1 MKTLTLKV
9 SRLDSADKVTLAE
22 KTLTSLSGIIN
33 FKVKADVEEVIIR
46 HGQQIEPESFQQAL
60 EAAGFLV
67 YPVYD
72 QPHQVFNTGDQVRRR
87 DARQTL
93 YKQVFGIVVC
103 CLLVIGHL
111 PSLLEVDIAWIPK
124 VLQLPWVQ
132 LLLATP
138 VQFWCGQS
146 FYAGAWRSLRQR
158 VATLD
163 TLVVLGTGT
172 AYFYSL
178 LPTFF
183 PQLLI
188 AQGLAPEVYYEA
200 SALVITLVL
209 ISQTLDKR
217 AQLRTSNAMRKLV
230 EMQAKTACVLREGQ
244 AVNTPLVD
252 VKLGDFV
259 LVRPGEQVPLDGEVV
274 EGYSSVNEFILT
286 GADAPV
292 EKRVGDPVT
301 GTTFN
306 QSGQFVFRVTRV
318 GAVTVFTQLIELVK
332 SAQRNKKPSQ
342 RTVDRLTGWIVPLMI
357 LLAIATFVG
366 WLVVTSN
373 LTMASVTMANVLM
386 IACPAA
392 LGLATTLALMI
403 GGVGSAERGILMQG
417 ADTLDLAHQLQTI
430 VLNKTGTLTQG
441 KPRVTDYL
449 SVRGASH
456 HHSFSLKPAT
466 DTFSVLNL
474 PRLDQAD
481 VMRLIAVIEGYS
493 GHPIGDA
500 ICDYVQ
506 TQAIELIN
514 PIRFPSNSD
523 LSDFELVAGSGV
535 QGKVSGRF
543 IQIGTR
549 RWLEEQGINTQLTN
563 FQGDS
568 LPSLQL
574 TWENEGKT
582 VIWVAINH
590 AVKGLIGV
598 SDPINHNAPDLV
610 KALHQMGIEVVMM
623 TGDNHRTAEAIAEEV
638 GIQHVIAEVRAD
650 QKVSVIKQ
658 LQSGRGKGP
667 KRVVG
672 MVGDSLSD
680 VPAIAQAD
688 VGIAM
693 GVANDLAIA
702 ASDMALLYIG
712 LPGVVEAIQLS
723 RATVRNIRQNLFLA
737 FIFNAIGLPVAAG
750 LLFPWYG
757 WLLSP
762 LIAGIAISL
771 SLVAVVFNS
780 MRLRWFR
787 PRLEPSIKRSAGIL
801 SKIRPD
807 FVLWLLGS
815 SAAIW
820 VLAGWLYPDHLGQV
834 LGYLCGLCWLAL
846 VLAFGLRSR
855 SWLFRCRQ
863 QIGLAALAYSL
874 QYLLWGIL
882 KQPIGQI
889 LWQNLLPGLI
899 LSLLSAL
906 LFVIVLGNRQSVEK
920 QPSDSLLS
928 AN

>member
-9 SRLDSADKVTLAE
+9 SRLDSADKISLAE
-22 KTLTSLSGIIN
+22 KTFTSLKGIAD
-33 FKVKADVEEVIIR
+33 FKVKAAIEEVVIR
-46 HGQQIEPESFQQAL
+46 HEQQTAPESFQQAL
-60 EAAGFLV
+60 ETAGFFV
-67 YPVYD
+67 YPIYD
-72 QPHQVFNTGDQVRRR
+72 QPHEVFNTGDQVRRR
-87 DARQTL
+87 GARQVL

-138 VQFWCGQS
+138 VQCWCGQA

-188 AQGLAPEVYYEA
+188 DQGLAPEVYYEA

-209 ISQTLDKR
+209 ISQTIDKR

-252 VKLGDFV
+252 VKMGDLV

-403 GGVGSAERGILMQG
+403 GGVGS
-417 ADTLDLAHQLQTI
+417 
-430 VLNKTGTLTQG
+430 
-441 KPRVTDYL
+441 
-449 SVRGASH
+449 
-456 HHSFSLKPAT
+456 
-466 DTFSVLNL
+466 
-474 PRLDQAD
+474 
-481 VMRLIAVIEGYS
+481 
-493 GHPIGDA
+493 
-500 ICDYVQ
+500 
-506 TQAIELIN
+506 
-514 PIRFPSNSD
+514 
-523 LSDFELVAGSGV
+523 
-535 QGKVSGRF
+535 
-543 IQIGTR
+543 
-549 RWLEEQGINTQLTN
+549 
-563 FQGDS
+563 
-568 LPSLQL
+568 
-574 TWENEGKT
+574 
-582 VIWVAINH
+582 
-590 AVKGLIGV
+590 
-598 SDPINHNAPDLV
+598 
-610 KALHQMGIEVVMM
+610 
-623 TGDNHRTAEAIAEEV
+623 
-638 GIQHVIAEVRAD
+638 
-650 QKVSVIKQ
+650 
-658 LQSGRGKGP
+658 
-667 KRVVG
+667 
-672 MVGDSLSD
+672 
-680 VPAIAQAD
+680 
-688 VGIAM
+688 
-693 GVANDLAIA
+693 
-702 ASDMALLYIG
+702 
-712 LPGVVEAIQLS
+712 
-723 RATVRNIRQNLFLA
+723 
-737 FIFNAIGLPVAAG
+737 
-750 LLFPWYG
+750 
-757 WLLSP
+757 
-762 LIAGIAISL
+762 
-771 SLVAVVFNS
+771 
-780 MRLRWFR
+780 
-787 PRLEPSIKRSAGIL
+787 
-801 SKIRPD
+801 
-807 FVLWLLGS
+807 
-815 SAAIW
+815 
-820 VLAGWLYPDHLGQV
+820 
-834 LGYLCGLCWLAL
+834 
-846 VLAFGLRSR
+846 
-855 SWLFRCRQ
+855 
-863 QIGLAALAYSL
+863 
-874 QYLLWGIL
+874 
-882 KQPIGQI
+882 
-889 LWQNLLPGLI
+889 
-899 LSLLSAL
+899 
-906 LFVIVLGNRQSVEK
+906 
-920 QPSDSLLS
+920 
-928 AN
+928 